1 MKKFALLFAAICFST
16 TLFAQVDRSTGPTTT
31 VKGFG
36 IPAVKSDD
44 KSLLSAPKNHSLS
57 KLNQNGLFTAK
68 KDTVSFSEEKK
79 PLKMTTDN
87 GLMTYQMEGF
97 TPKAFTKDKEAKE
110 AFGRDQYLGDYK
122 TGGKFVE
129 VYCRDHEYV
138 DGDKV
143 RIIVNGAV
151 VHQSVTLGAGHT
163 PVFVKLNDGFNTI
176 EFEALNQGTSGPN
189 TAELTVVDENGQA
202 LAQKEWNLLTGA
214 KASIVV
220 VKQ

>member
-1 MKKFALLFAAICFST
+1 MKKFALLFAAFCFST

-36 IPAVKSDD
+36 IPAKSDD
-44 KSLLSAPKNHSLS
+44 NSLLTPKNHSLS
-57 KLNQNGLFTAK
+57 KLNRNGLFTAK
-68 KDTVSFSEEKK
+68 KDSISFSEEKK
-79 PLKMTTDN
+79 PLSTTTDN
-87 GLMTYQMEGF
+87 GLLTYQMEDF
-97 TPKAFTKDKEAKE
+97 TPKAFTKDKETEE

-122 TGGKFVE
+122 TGGGFVE
-129 VYCRDHEYV
+129 LYCRDHEYV

-151 VHQSVTLGAGHT
+151 IQQRVSLGGRFT
-163 PVFVKLNDGFNTI
+163 PIFVKLNDGFNTI

-189 TAELTVVDENGQA
+189 TAELTVVDENGVA
-202 LAQKEWNLLTGA
+202 LAKKEWNLLTGA